1 MNEYKDDKNYDDG
14 TERQNQEDQDLLL
27 HDINDGDIELNDE
40 DMGIL
45 NIGKRANFDDNKFNF
60 EIHSDD
66 DDEKEESDDRLH
78 SENESND
85 NGNIDFR
92 IPTVEEQIMK
102 INGLIKQLE
111 VTKSE
116 KQKLVQ
122 NLKIERD
129 ELTETKL
136 ELLEKLNNLVI

>member
-1 MNEYKDDKNYDDG
+1 MM
-14 TERQNQEDQDLLL
+14 T
-27 HDINDGDIELNDE
+27 
-40 DMGIL
+40 M
-45 NIGKRANFDDNKFNF
+45 KRR
-60 EIHSDD
+60 
-66 DDEKEESDDRLH
+66 SDDRLH

-136 ELLEKLNNLVI
+136 NY